1 MEDFNEALNH
11 LNQAIQKNS
20 RNSGAQINLALVYK
34 QMGNLD
40 KALQILAE
48 VQMMN
53 ARETAAM
60 INMANIYNI

>member
-1 MEDFNEALNH
+1 
-11 LNQAIQKNS
+11 
-20 RNSGAQINLALVYK
+20 
-34 QMGNLD
+34 MGNLD